1 MTRRHYDPIF
11 RLIHRVCRQHGI
23 AFYPDLVKFNALW
36 KKSVGPYILR
46 NTEVRRFQKGVAW
59 IRTPSPTWRFELI
72 QMKSQLLDR
81 LNRAAGHP
89 FVKDLRIEIGT
100 IAPHEDVPDAV
111 VGEETSQEV
120 ARLPEDEAAWVRRCV
135 AEISDPELRRHSE
148 KILTKFLIRSLNITR
163 KT

>member
-11 RLIHRVCRQHGI
+11 RLIQRVCRQYGI

-100 IAPHEDVPDAV
+100 IAPREDVPDAV
-111 VGEETSQEV
+111 VGKGTSQEV
-120 ARLPEDEAAWVRRCV
+120 IRLPEDEAAWVRRCV
-135 AEISDPELRRHSE
+135 AEISDSELRHRSE
-148 KILTKFLIRSLNITR
+148 KILAGLLARSLKR
-163 KT
+163 

>member
-1 MTRRHYDPIF
+1 MTRRHYDSIF

-59 IRTPSPTWRFELI
+59 IRTPSPTWRFELT
-72 QMKSQLLDR
+72 QMKHQLLDR
-81 LNRAAGHP
+81 LNREAGHP

-100 IAPHEDVPDAV
+100 IAPRKDVPDAV
-111 VGEETSQEV
+111 VGKETSQEV
-120 ARLPEDEAAWVRRCV
+120 ARLPEDEAAWVRRGV